1 MEQNRTFRKVYNN
14 FHDQLNKHITHIR
27 KSKNVFI
34 FVDKTQNLYGATILV
49 ILFRDFVMFYQ
60 VFLSPQVKQCVII
73 SNKHGVYELL
83 HELPHDSEGIFK
95 EINNLNSLIPAQ
107 ESDVPKKL

>member
-1 MEQNRTFRKVYNN
+1 
-14 FHDQLNKHITHIR
+14 
-27 KSKNVFI
+27 
-34 FVDKTQNLYGATILV
+34 
-49 ILFRDFVMFYQ
+49 MFYQ